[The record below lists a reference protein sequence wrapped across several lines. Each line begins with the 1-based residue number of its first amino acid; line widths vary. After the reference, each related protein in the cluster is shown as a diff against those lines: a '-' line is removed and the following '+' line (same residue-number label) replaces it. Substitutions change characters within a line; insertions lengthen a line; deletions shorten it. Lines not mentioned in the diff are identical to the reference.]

1 MLTLHPQFIK
11 DDKGN
16 NSMVVLPT
24 KEFNTIME
32 KLEDFVDIENYNASK
47 KKEQRFVDAE
57 TVFKKIEAKRKKNV

>member
-1 MLTLHPQFIK
+1 MLTLHPQFIR

-32 KLEDFVDIENYNASK
+32 KLEDFVDVENYKASK
-47 KKEQRFVDAE
+47 KKEQIFVDAE
-57 TVFKKIEAKRKKNV
+57 IAFKKIEAKRKKNV